1 MLLNVK
7 NQHIYSDKLRLSVVD
22 LTHIE
27 LATDEDKLF
36 QIDYWAK
43 LFKASTWEEIKM
55 IAATNEYI
63 SEASKTL
70 YQLSNDEKVRLQ
82 CEVLEDY
89 NRRELTYQNTLYRKE
104 QLLEQQAAQIAQLQ
118 AELAALKK
126 SHS

>member
-63 SEASKTL
+63 SEASQTL